1 MSREAGEAQALAE
14 ELNTANRQRQAST
27 RETVESARL
36 KAVGTGEVPELLAAC
51 APEFSIG
58 IAGLAAARL
67 TEEYYRPAVVAQW
80 GEQTTRGSARSIPEF
95 HILAALDSCADLLLE
110 FGGHSAAAGFTVR
123 TADLEALLGRLSV
136 LAGEALRGKDVVP
149 RQSVDAIVELPELGF
164 PLLGLLDAIEPCGYG
179 NPTPVF
185 AAQDARVLQ
194 SRSVGGDGSHLK
206 LTLSQGRRSF
216 DAIAF
221 RRGDL
226 AGHMPRRVDV
236 AFTLERN
243 VYLGYESIQLNIQDV
258 RPAGQGDWAEE

>member
-1 MSREAGEAQALAE
+1 MSREAGEAQALAA
-14 ELNTANRQRQAST
+14 ELNTANRQRQAKT
-27 RETVESARL
+27 RETVESARS
-36 KAVGTGEVPELLAAC
+36 KAVGSGEIPELLAAC

-80 GEQTTRGSARSIPEF
+80 GEDTTRGSARSIPEF

-123 TADLEALLGRLSV
+123 TADLEALLGRLST
-136 LAGEALRGKDVVP
+136 LASEALRGKDVVP
-149 RQSVDAIVELPELGF
+149 RQSVDALVELQELNLS
-164 PLLGLLDAIEPCGYG
+164 LLELLDAIEPCGYG

-194 SRSVGGDGSHLK
+194 SRTVGGEGSHLK

-221 RRGDL
+221 RRGNL
-226 AGHMPRRVDV
+226 ADRLPPRVDV

-243 VYLGYESIQLNIQDV
+243 VYLGYESVQLNIQDI
-258 RPAGQGDWAEE
+258 RPAGKGDQAAE